1 MVPRCRCEPGRVE
14 PLPGEESASGLSNS
28 DGMAAAVLFPGGLFI
43 NKNKKRVI
51 DINHY
56 HVSLAH
62 ARSSVLKA
70 TAQQHGV
77 QLVGELAPCSGCS
90 MAKGIRASTPHRTIS
105 RAEAPLDLVQIDT
118 AGPFPESLGG
128 SRYVVMFVKAG
139 SAVHKHND
147 VPRASQGFRERSRG
161 VDVDQVE
168 WSLCPGCGAVRCRR
182 ADALGHRTSRAWCQL
197 PYKLDTVLL
206 GSGFQYTRMGVGKGN
221 VVVVNIYYSLF
232 IFVDKQST
240 RGEHCRSHTITIT
253 QNRRRLFSLFPC
265 HNNRIFHVHPCTRV
279 APPARTTRTQCFL
292 CNGGSYTTVLYGGR
306 GVCECRQR
314 VTRACVC
321 SLHYSS
327 STQGR
332 SNPSAGEH
340 ETTIE

>member
-1 MVPRCRCEPGRVE
+1 MGANVSPKSIPSRCLNPRATSLDSALLTQPNSSDFQLNNHLVSMTLPIGCYEGSLLSRVHQLDVACWLHHSKDGRCALVPCPVWA
-14 PLPGEESASGLSNS
+14 L
-28 DGMAAAVLFPGGLFI
+28 
-43 NKNKKRVI
+43 
-51 DINHY
+51 
-56 HVSLAH
+56 
-62 ARSSVLKA
+62 
-70 TAQQHGV
+70 
-77 QLVGELAPCSGCS
+77 
-90 MAKGIRASTPHRTIS
+90 
-105 RAEAPLDLVQIDT
+105 
-118 AGPFPESLGG
+118 
-128 SRYVVMFVKAG
+128 KAG

-147 VPRASQGFRERSRG
+147 VPRASQGSRERSKG
-161 VDVDQVE
+161 VDVDQVK
-168 WSLCPGCGAVRCRR
+168 WSLCPGCGAVWCRR
-182 ADALGHRTSRAWCQL
+182 ADALGHRTFRAWCQL

-206 GSGFQYTRMGVGKGN
+206 GSDFQYTRMGVGKGN

-232 IFVDKQST
+232 IFVDEQST

-265 HNNRIFHVHPCTRV
+265 RNNRTFHAHPCTRV

-332 SNPSAGEH
+332 SIPPTGEH